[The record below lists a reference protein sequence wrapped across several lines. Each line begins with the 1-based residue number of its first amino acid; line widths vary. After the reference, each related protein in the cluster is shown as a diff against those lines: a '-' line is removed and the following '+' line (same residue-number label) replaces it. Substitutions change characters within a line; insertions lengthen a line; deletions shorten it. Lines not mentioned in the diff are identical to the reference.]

1 MNADLE
7 RIVALQKLVSAAHDA
22 ERRLAEEPEREKAL
36 DARLEAARQRV
47 AAAKERLA
55 ENQTARRAVEKD
67 VAVHQGRLSKFREQ
81 AMAVKTNQEYHAVQK
96 EIGFA
101 QGEIKTIEDKILEL
115 MVEADDLTATVK
127 RAEAEL
133 AAEQKAVDAE
143 RRAMA
148 TELTA
153 MKSSLERIAA
163 ERADVVRGLNA
174 QVLAIFEL
182 VLRRRNGVA
191 VAEAR
196 DGICTVCHVRLRPQ
210 VFNTS
215 AGTIRSSSATAASA
229 SSITCRPPPRRPQ
242 TAFRNPRSDET
253 RQGSTRNTQR
263 PSALRSLRALRLTS

>member
-7 RIVALQKLVSAAHDA
+7 RLIALQKLVSAAHDA
-22 ERRLAEEPEREKAL
+22 ERKVADEPEREKAFEGRL
-36 DARLEAARQRV
+36 DTARRRLAAD
-47 AAAKERLA
+47 KERLA
-55 ENQTARRAVEKD
+55 ENQNARRAVEKD
-67 VAVHQGRLSKFREQ
+67 VAMHQGRLSKFREQ

-127 RAEAEL
+127 RAEVEL
-133 AAEQKAVDAE
+133 ASEQKAVEGE

-148 TELTA
+148 TELEA

-163 ERADVVRGLNA
+163 ERADVVRGLSA
-174 QVLAIFEL
+174 KALAIFEL

-191 VAEAR
+191 VAPAR

-210 VFNTS
+210 VFNTILRNDQIIQCDS
-215 AGTIRSSSATAASA
+215 CQRILYHVPAAAPAASSSVPQSA
-229 SSITCRPPPRRPQ
+229 Q
-242 TAFRNPRSDET
+242 
-253 RQGSTRNTQR
+253 
-263 PSALRSLRALRLTS
+263 

>member
-22 ERRLAEEPEREKAL
+22 ERGLAEAPEREKAL
-36 DARLEAARQRV
+36 EARLEAARQRV
-47 AAAKERLA
+47 ATAKERLA
-55 ENQTARRAVEKD
+55 ANQTARRAIEKD

-133 AAEQKAVDAE
+133 VSEQKAVDTD
-143 RRAMA
+143 RRTMA
-148 TELTA
+148 TELAA
-153 MKSSLERIAA
+153 MKASLERIAV
-163 ERADVVRGLNA
+163 ERAEVVRGLNA

-191 VAEAR
+191 VAQASG
-196 DGICTVCHVRLRPQ
+196 GICTVCHVRLRPQ
-210 VFNTS
+210 VFNSVLRNDQIIQCDSCQRILYHTPAAAPATS
-215 AGTIRSSSATAASA
+215 DSVS
-229 SSITCRPPPRRPQ
+229 Q
-242 TAFRNPRSDET
+242 
-253 RQGSTRNTQR
+253 STQ
-263 PSALRSLRALRLTS
+263 